1 VGYVGWKSHKDGKP
15 RMEVVRAVTQELTFQ
30 TLASLLIPTVII
42 HTGVHQTQK
51 LLKNNKNMTLVK
63 WGPSAV
69 GMALI
74 PLMPFID
81 HPMEHAVEACFEK
94 MWPLCDEIPQ
104 PVENQEPTA
113 HADITS
119 VGSKPP
125 AAVAQ
130 PKVASPSAAA
140 VPDSPDGSKQTASE
154 QNQVA
159 AVQARGTKSL
169 NSKLQLEE
177 SSGTCAEKCPPQE
190 HQLCGTS
197 CKVTVGVILASVL
210 VVAINKTGK

>member
-1 VGYVGWKSHKDGKP
+1 MQTSQVWGANLLQQWHSPRFVCRHVLHSPTHTTGW
-15 RMEVVRAVTQELTFQ
+15 Q
-30 TLASLLIPTVII
+30 
-42 HTGVHQTQK
+42 
-51 LLKNNKNMTLVK
+51 
-63 WGPSAV
+63 
-69 GMALI
+69 
-74 PLMPFID
+74 
-81 HPMEHAVEACFEK
+81 
-94 MWPLCDEIPQ
+94 
-104 PVENQEPTA
+104 
-113 HADITS
+113 
-119 VGSKPP
+119 
-125 AAVAQ
+125 
-130 PKVASPSAAA
+130 VASPSAAA